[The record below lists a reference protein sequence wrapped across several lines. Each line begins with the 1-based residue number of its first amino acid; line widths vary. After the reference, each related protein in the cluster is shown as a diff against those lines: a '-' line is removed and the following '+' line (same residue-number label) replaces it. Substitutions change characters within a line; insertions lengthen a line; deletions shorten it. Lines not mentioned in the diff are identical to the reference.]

1 MTWKQ
6 YYKFENEIKTNKK
19 SESDILNNVFVCFNL
34 VVVVAVVVLVVVVVV
49 LVLVVLVFLVVLV
62 IVIVVV
68 VVVDV
73 AVVVVGY
80 LSYNNGWLPS
90 VGKGRKINLL

>member
-6 YYKFENEIKTNKK
+6 YYKFENEIRTNKK

-34 VVVVAVVVLVVVVVV
+34 VVVVAVVVLVVLVVV
-49 LVLVVLVFLVVLV
+49 LVVVLA

-68 VVVDV
+68 VDGVV
-73 AVVVVGY
+73 VVVVGY